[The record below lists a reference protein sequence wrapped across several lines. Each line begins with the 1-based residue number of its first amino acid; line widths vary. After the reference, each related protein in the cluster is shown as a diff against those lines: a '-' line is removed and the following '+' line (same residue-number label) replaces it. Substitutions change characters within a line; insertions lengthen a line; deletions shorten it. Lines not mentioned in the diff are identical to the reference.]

1 MLGQYLQTG
10 AGISCSDPGA
20 HERVITFSGSV
31 DTIFKAFSL
40 ACRLTNAQWRS
51 NHNFWFRKLWEFVR
65 GLSEPNNPRPL
76 VLRLAVPAQQCGSI
90 IGKQVISGDIRN
102 QLAQSLV
109 FNIKYQGAKIKE
121 IRDLTGAQINV
132 SQESLPDSNER
143 TVEVKTFN
151 LSTN

>member
-1 MLGQYLQTG
+1 MSGTTFFKVLFS
-10 AGISCSDPGA
+10 ISN
-20 HERVITFSGSV
+20 T
-31 DTIFKAFSL
+31 T
-40 ACRLTNAQWRS
+40 S
-51 NHNFWFRKLWEFVR
+51 N
-65 GLSEPNNPRPL
+65 
-76 VLRLAVPAQQCGSI
+76 I

-102 QLAQSLV
+102 NLAQSLV